1 MLKFTNEMLNDIL
14 GSVLLEFPED
24 TFGSGKTMTMSL
36 TSIGDS
42 STVSGNVN

>member
-1 MLKFTNEMLNDIL
+1 MLKFANEMLNDIFER
-14 GSVLLEFPED
+14 VILEFPED

-42 STVSGNVN
+42 STTSGNVN